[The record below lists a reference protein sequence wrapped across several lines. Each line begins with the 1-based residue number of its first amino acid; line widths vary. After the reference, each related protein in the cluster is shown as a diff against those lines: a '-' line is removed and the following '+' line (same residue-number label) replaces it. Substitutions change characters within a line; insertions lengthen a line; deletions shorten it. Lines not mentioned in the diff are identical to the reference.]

1 VFTARML
8 LWPTLRLNRFPRG
21 PSGRAPGHLACPTDS
36 ETSMTK
42 TTIRTAIFGLL
53 ALCLAPAAGTTPVRA
68 DGAVEIRMATIAPKA
83 SKAMRILRAWDMSV
97 QEKTQGRV
105 KFRFYAGGIAGDERD
120 VLRKMK
126 VSQIDATSLTSVG
139 LGQIVRSASVL
150 QVPGMF
156 HSYKELAAVRSAMDA
171 EWQKQF
177 GDAGYR
183 LLGWFDIGFGRIFS
197 AQSIARPS
205 DLKKARPWV
214 WRDDPVF
221 PELMK
226 IVGANGV
233 PLSLPEVFPALQTK
247 MVDTV
252 IASPT
257 AALGLQ
263 WFNNVKY
270 MTKQADIAL
279 VGATLLTNQ
288 VFHSLRPED
297 QEVLSETGKQAHQKA
312 LELISS
318 EEQADYAALKARGII
333 EVDTAPYAAEW
344 NKAYADLRGQ
354 LVGRLFSKELLE
366 RVSAAAASVR
376 K

>member
-1 VFTARML
+1 V
-8 LWPTLRLNRFPRG
+8 PTQKA
-21 PSGRAPGHLACPTDS
+21 S
-36 ETSMTK
+36 K
-42 TTIRTAIFGLL
+42 
-53 ALCLAPAAGTTPVRA
+53 AGA
-68 DGAVEIRMATIAPKA
+68 DGSTEIRMATIAPKG
-83 SKAMRILRAWDMSV
+83 SKAERILRAWDMSV
-97 QEKTQGRV
+97 REKTGGRV
-105 KFRFYAGGIAGDERD
+105 KFRFYPGGIAGDERD

-126 VSQIDATSLTSVG
+126 VSQIDATTLTSVG

-150 QVPGMF
+150 QVPGLF
-156 HSYKELAAVRSAMDA
+156 KSAKELSAVRAAMDA
-171 EWQKQF
+171 EWRKSF
-177 GDAGYR
+177 DDAGFQ

-197 AQSIARPS
+197 AQPIAKPS
-205 DLKKARPWV
+205 DLKKSRPWV

-233 PLSLPEVFPALQTK
+233 PLALPEVFPALQTK

-263 WFNNVKY
+263 WFNNVQY

-279 VGATLLTNQ
+279 VGATLITNQ
-288 VFHSLRPED
+288 VYKSIPPD
-297 QEVLSETGKQAHQKA
+297 AQQVLVETGKQAHQKA

-318 EEQADYAALKARGII
+318 EEQADYNTLKARGIK
-333 EVDTAPYAAEW
+333 EVDTTPHAAEW
-344 NKAYADLRGQ
+344 SKAYGELRTKLTGK
-354 LVGRLFSKELLE
+354 LFSKDLLD
-366 RVSAAAASVR
+366 RVTAAAAKSSA

>member
-1 VFTARML
+1 MKKSLVWALTLLICCML
-8 LWPTLRLNRFPRG
+8 LPMAAG
-21 PSGRAPGHLACPTDS
+21 
-36 ETSMTK
+36 
-42 TTIRTAIFGLL
+42 
-53 ALCLAPAAGTTPVRA
+53 APARAAGSL
-68 DGAVEIRMATIAPKA
+68 EIRMATIAPKA

-120 VLRKMK
+120 VLRKIK
-126 VSQIDATSLTSVG
+126 VSQLDATTLTSVG
-139 LGQIVRSASVL
+139 LGQVVRSASVL
-150 QVPGMF
+150 QVPGLF
-156 HSYKELAAVRSAMDA
+156 KSSQELGAVRSAMDA
-171 EWQKQF
+171 EWKKSF
-177 GDAGYR
+177 DDSGYQ

-197 AQSIARPS
+197 NQPVARPT
-205 DLKKARPWV
+205 DLKKTPWV

-233 PLSLPEVFPALQTK
+233 ALSLPEVFPALQTR

-263 WFNNVKY
+263 WFSNVKY

-279 VGATLLTNQ
+279 VGATLITNQ
-288 VFHSLRPED
+288 VFKSLQPDD
-297 QEVLSETGKQAHQKA
+297 QQVLRETGKQAHQKA
-312 LELISS
+312 LEIIAS
-318 EEQADYAALKARGII
+318 EEQNDYNTLKARGIL
-333 EVDTAPYAAEW
+333 EVDQAPYAAEW
-344 NKAYADLRGQ
+344 QKSYEQLRTHLTGKLFNKDL
-354 LVGRLFSKELLE
+354 LD
-366 RVSAAAASVR
+366 RVLAAAKSAR

>member
-1 VFTARML
+1 MIKSLRVFSIAT
-8 LWPTLRLNRFPRG
+8 
-21 PSGRAPGHLACPTDS
+21 
-36 ETSMTK
+36 
-42 TTIRTAIFGLL
+42 
-53 ALCLAPAAGTTPVRA
+53 LCLGCLLLPTRMRTPASAEGATT
-68 DGAVEIRMATIAPKA
+68 IRMATIAPKG
-83 SKAMRILRAWDMSV
+83 SKAERILRAWDMSV
-97 QEKTQGRV
+97 KEKTQGRV
-105 KFRFYAGGIAGDERD
+105 KFQFYPGGIAGDERD

-126 VSQIDATSLTSVG
+126 VNQLDATTLTSVG

-156 HSYKELAAVRSAMDA
+156 KSYQDLTAVRAAMDA
-171 EWQKQF
+171 EWRKSF
-177 GDAGYR
+177 DDAGYQ

-197 AQSIARPS
+197 AQEIARPS

-221 PELMK
+221 PELLK

-233 PLSLPEVFPALQTK
+233 ALGLPEVFPALQTK

-263 WFNNVKY
+263 WFNQLKF

-279 VGATLLTNQ
+279 VGATLVTNQ
-288 VFHSLRPED
+288 LYKSLPPD
-297 QEVLSETGKQAHQKA
+297 AQQVLTETGKQAHAKA
-312 LELISS
+312 LELIAS
-318 EEQADYAALKARGII
+318 EEAQDYNTLKQRGIK
-333 EVDTAPYAAEW
+333 EVDTSPHAAEW
-344 NKAYADLRGQ
+344 TKTYVELRTKLSGK
-354 LVGRLFSKELLE
+354 LFSKDLLDRVLAATE
-366 RVSAAAASVR
+366 RSGSGGAVTAAKA

>member
-1 VFTARML
+1 MHKQLRVLFLFT
-8 LWPTLRLNRFPRG
+8 
-21 PSGRAPGHLACPTDS
+21 
-36 ETSMTK
+36 
-42 TTIRTAIFGLL
+42 
-53 ALCLAPAAGTTPVRA
+53 LCLGVFLVPTQKASKAGA
-68 DGAVEIRMATIAPKA
+68 DGSTEIRMATIAPKG
-83 SKAMRILRAWDMSV
+83 SKAERILRAWDMSV
-97 QEKTQGRV
+97 REKTGGRV
-105 KFRFYAGGIAGDERD
+105 KFRFYPGGIAGDERD

-126 VSQIDATSLTSVG
+126 VSQIDATTLTSVG

-150 QVPGMF
+150 QVPGLF
-156 HSYKELAAVRSAMDA
+156 KSAKELSAVRAAMDA
-171 EWQKQF
+171 EWRKSF
-177 GDAGYR
+177 DDAGFQ

-197 AQSIARPS
+197 AQPIAKPS
-205 DLKKARPWV
+205 DLKKSRPWV

-233 PLSLPEVFPALQTK
+233 PLALPEVFPALQTK

-263 WFNNVKY
+263 WFNNVQY

-279 VGATLLTNQ
+279 VGATLITNQ
-288 VFHSLRPED
+288 VYKSIPPD
-297 QEVLSETGKQAHQKA
+297 AQQVLVETGKQAHQKA

-318 EEQADYAALKARGII
+318 EEQADYNTLKARGIK
-333 EVDTAPYAAEW
+333 EVDTTPHAAEW
-344 NKAYADLRGQ
+344 SKAYGELRTKLTGK
-354 LVGRLFSKELLE
+354 LFSKDLLD
-366 RVSAAAASVR
+366 RVTAAAAKSSA